1 MTQYAFNLPDSLL
14 DAARKAAER
23 DGTTLDRLLAL
34 AIAEKLSALQ
44 TEEFLIERAS
54 RADFDRYRE
63 VLAKVPDVAPMP
75 GDELRADDVVR

>member
-1 MTQYAFNLPDSLL
+1 MTQYAFTLPDSLL

-23 DGTTLDRLLAL
+23 DGTTLDQLLAL

-44 TEEFLIERAS
+44 TEELLIERAR

-63 VLAKVPDVAPMP
+63 VLAKVPDVVPMP
-75 GDELRADDVVR
+75 GDELGVDHVGR